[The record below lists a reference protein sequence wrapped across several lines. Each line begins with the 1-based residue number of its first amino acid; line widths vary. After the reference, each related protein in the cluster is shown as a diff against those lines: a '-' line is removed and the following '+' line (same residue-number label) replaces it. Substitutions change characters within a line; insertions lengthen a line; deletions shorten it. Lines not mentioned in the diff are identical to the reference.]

1 MITFFMFGEGGIEYY
16 NCKNSC
22 SLKYYSALYETHL
35 AGPFE
40 DNKSADYEIMFI
52 HKLVN
57 M

>member
-1 MITFFMFGEGGIEYY
+1 MFGEGGIEYY
-16 NCKNSC
+16 NCKNSY